1 MMENTWHK
9 IIFGNCRDMH
19 EIPDES
25 VHLMVTSPPYYNA
38 PFDYPDLFKN
48 YEEFLDLIKAFAK
61 ELYRVMASGRIAA
74 FVTDD
79 MLVKGEKYPVVSDIT
94 KIMIDAGFRYRDRIV
109 WQKPE
114 GYIRISRRSGV
125 VLQHPYPMYFYPD
138 NIQESIIIFQKG
150 KFDYN
155 YVKNLDPRL
164 KEASKIDLEK
174 YGSEKWYLTVW
185 RITNVLPLE
194 NRLEKGIAAF
204 PEEIPRRLIKL
215 YTFVGET
222 VLDPFLGS
230 GTTMKVAKELG
241 RNSFGYE
248 IDIELKNVILKKINY
263 TQTTLTDNSVDRVE
277 IIERTD
283 SKKLRTFLQERVKNQ
298 RSVIKKDLL
307 KPILTPNMT
316 KSSNEE
322 VEIVRGNSGWE
333 KLKLALP
340 TVEAV
345 EKRLKYA
352 KERNLSPSY
361 IRTLERLKV
370 YRMKEQIASEAR

>member
-1 MMENTWHK
+1 
-9 IIFGNCRDMH
+9 MH
-19 EIPDES
+19 EIPDAS

-48 YEEFLDLIKAFAK
+48 YDEFLELVRAFAK
-61 ELYRVMASGRIAA
+61 ELYRVMAPGRIVA

-94 KIMIDAGFRYRDRIV
+94 RIIVDAGFRYRDRIV
-109 WQKPE
+109 WEKPE

-138 NIQESIIIFQKG
+138 NIQENIIIFQKG

-155 YVKNLDPRL
+155 YVKKLNSEIL
-164 KEASKIDLEK
+164 EASKVDLKK

-185 RITNVLPLE
+185 KITNVLPRE

-204 PEEIPRRLIKL
+204 PEEIPRRLIRL

-230 GTTMKVAKELG
+230 GTTMKVAKELC
-241 RNSFGYE
+241 RNSYGYE
-248 IDIELKNVILKKINY
+248 IDLELKDIILEKVGFNQS
-263 TQTTLTDNSVDRVE
+263 TLSQTLDKVE
-277 IIERTD
+277 VIERGD
-283 SKKLRTFLQERVKNQ
+283 AKRLRSFLQERVKNQ
-298 RSVIKKDLL
+298 RSVAKKNAA
-307 KPILTPNMT
+307 KPISTPTVPQAPLKENKT
-316 KSSNEE
+316 LK
-322 VEIVRGNSGWE
+322 GKSGWK
-333 KLKLALP
+333 KLKATLQ

-345 EKRLKYA
+345 DERLRRA

-361 IRTLERLKV
+361 IRTLERLKTHLEKQKDTV
-370 YRMKEQIASEAR
+370 